1 MTNKDQIKTIA
12 SEFKWD
18 EKKLLEKLAEEKMS
32 DFVPREEFKEK
43 LDAKIQD
50 KIRTTKEQKADQAAL
65 DAVPRKLKWRFYLTG
80 YGYAVVSFVALFLIW
95 FCTNIFTWTLKVPT
109 KYTYLENSKAFW
121 SLENGNLAYDYDVN
135 NASNFTYDADIDDI
149 DYEEDA
155 LEIEESDDYSI
166 KSPNL
171 LSKFAET
178 QALWATMNA
187 TEKKLDSSDI
197 WMEGDIFSQ
206 DYLLNSNRN
215 FIFNQTYRFAYKDKN
230 FPKLASE
237 YPVYKPSWILMW
249 SNTPNQVL
257 KNLKIW
263 NVSFKNF
270 QDLEIVSLYIEQNT
284 KNWYSISF
292 DSNNYE
298 LNFYPND
305 TRQAQN
311 FDGELPSKKQITKAI
326 EIDLKQLWVSTK
338 NYWDAEVDTENYDES
353 MWIINIFYPFKIQW
367 KEVRN
372 PEMEERIWMRIAYDL
387 NLQKVVSV
395 NWIDIA
401 TYDIS
406 NYPTL
411 DKSYIEEEI
420 EKWWEFFNQWALHE
434 NSTIVLFNNM
444 QIVYIPKYQDGI
456 TYYVPAIKWET
467 SPSVENY
474 KWPKYVFQEIV
485 E

>member
-1 MTNKDQIKTIA
+1 MANKDQINTIA

-18 EKKLLEKLAEEKMS
+18 EKKLLEKIANEKMP
-32 DFVPREEFKEK
+32 DFSPREEFKEK

-50 KIRTTKEQKADQAAL
+50 KIRTTKEQREDQAAM

-80 YGYAVVSFVALFLIW
+80 YGYAVVSFVALFLIG
-95 FCTNIFTWTLKVPT
+95 FCTNIFTWTLKVPE
-109 KYTYLENSKAFW
+109 KYTYLQEDKAFW
-121 SLENGNLAYDYDVN
+121 NLAYNYDVN
-135 NASNFTYDADIDDI
+135 MASNFTYDAVIDDAE
-149 DYEEDA
+149 YEED
-155 LEIEESDDYSI
+155 IEQSADYSI
-166 KSPNL
+166 RSLNPI
-171 LSKFAET
+171 SKIADT
-178 QALWATMNA
+178 KALWATIST
-187 TEKKLDSSDI
+187 TEKFMINSDA
-197 WMEGDIFSQ
+197 WNDEDIFSPN
-206 DYLLNSNRN
+206 YLLNDN
-215 FIFNQTYRFAYKDKN
+215 FIYNQTYRFAYKSKM
-230 FPKLASE
+230 FPKLAAE
-237 YPVYKPSWILMW
+237 YPIYKASWVLMW

-270 QDLEIVSLYIEQNT
+270 QDLEIVNLYIEQNT

-292 DSNNYE
+292 DGNNYE

-305 TRQAQN
+305 TRQSQI
-311 FDGELPSKKQITKAI
+311 FDSELPSKKQIIKAV
-326 EIDLKQLWVSTK
+326 EKDLKQLWISTK
-338 NYWDAEVDTENYDES
+338 NYWDAEIDIENYDKS
-353 MWIINIFYPFKIQW
+353 MWMVNVFYPFKIQW

-372 PEMEERIWMRIAYDL
+372 PDTEERIWMQIAYDL

-395 NWIDIA
+395 VWVDIA
-401 TYDIS
+401 TYDVS

-434 NSTIVLFNNM
+434 NSTIVLFDNM
-444 QIVYIPKYQDGI
+444 QIVYIPRYENWT
-456 TYYVPAIKWET
+456 TYYISAIKWET
-467 SPSVENY
+467 NPSVENY